1 MAEKLIFM
9 AFRAVFLFEVH
20 TQQSYWK
27 KKLKN

>member
-1 MAEKLIFM
+1 MAEELNFM
-9 AFRAVFLFEVH
+9 IFRAAFLFEVD